1 MSCSLFSSNT
11 KFRARNTDPSS
22 TFVKCINYN
31 AENPMREIPSLLE
44 SSKKNG
50 KIGVRGKVSRVVSG
64 ERKITDKVVGRER
77 AERHGML

>member
-1 MSCSLFSSNT
+1 
-11 KFRARNTDPSS
+11 
-22 TFVKCINYN
+22 
-31 AENPMREIPSLLE
+31 MREIPSLLE